1 MMVWFFG
8 TPIIYPLSMVPERF
22 QFWMQ
27 LNPMAVFA
35 TYYRNIF
42 YYVKYP
48 EGLYCASFQIILICL
63 GITFGVFFL
72 GYFVFKKIED
82 RFAEE
87 V

>member
-27 LNPMAVFA
+27 INPVAVFA
-35 TYYRNIF
+35 TFYRDMF
-42 YYVKYP
+42 YHVKYM
-48 EGLYCASFQIILICL
+48 EGFYIPSLEIILICL
-63 GITFGVFFL
+63 GMTFGFFFL
-72 GYFVFKKIED
+72 GYFVFKRVEA

>member
-1 MMVWFFG
+1 MMVWFFA

-27 LNPMAVFA
+27 INPMAVFA
-35 TYYRNIF
+35 TFYRDIF
-42 YYVKYP
+42 YYVKYNDGFYIP
-48 EGLYCASFQIILICL
+48 SLKIILICL
-63 GITFGVFFL
+63 AITFGIFFL
-72 GYFVFKKIED
+72 GYFVFKKIEP